1 MLACWRSSFKTEGNK
16 GSFRDAVNAKLLT
29 VKSYVWYSLSMEKQ
43 SLQEAGGELVYIRLL
58 RANNLLVKFYFRGNS
73 MHLV

>member
-16 GSFRDAVNAKLLT
+16 GSFRDAVNTELLT
-29 VKSYVWYSLSMEKQ
+29 VKSYIWYSLSMEKQ
-43 SLQEAGGELVYIRLL
+43 SLQEAGGELL
-58 RANNLLVKFYFRGNS
+58 RANLLVKFYFRGNS